1 MFSIWETIFE
11 TWEWKEELIEG
22 FAKEMFGVKYKEKEA
37 GLQKK
42 KKRQS
47 SEDSGAQKR
56 KSKGNI
62 SKITDDLPYRAH

>member
-42 KKRQS
+42 KKTEQWRFWSTKEKEQG
-47 SEDSGAQKR
+47 EYKQNHR
-56 KSKGNI
+56 WP
-62 SKITDDLPYRAH
+62 TL

>member
-22 FAKEMFGVKYKEKEA
+22 FGKEMFGVKYKEKEA

-42 KKRQS
+42 DRAVKILEHKR
-47 SEDSGAQKR
+47 E
-56 KSKGNI
+56 
-62 SKITDDLPYRAH
+62 RARGI